1 MKTKKIKLEITCD
14 EANLLLRLV
23 KQHKKKTC
31 PLRVDL
37 EELISY
43 AGPDACFIQSW
54 VDEVTYEQRGL
65 CERLEK
71 KLMR

>member
-1 MKTKKIKLEITCD
+1 
-14 EANLLLRLV
+14 LRLV

-43 AGPDACFIQSW
+43 AGPDACFIKSW
-54 VDEVTYEQRGL
+54 VDEVTCEQREL

>member
-14 EANLLLRLV
+14 EANLLLRLI
-23 KQHKKKTC
+23 KRHKEKTC

-37 EELISY
+37 KELTSY
-43 AGPDACFIQSW
+43 AGRDVCFIQSW
-54 VDEVTYEQRGL
+54 VDEVTCEQRGL
-65 CERLEK
+65 CESLEK